1 LGISAVVRIEATGT
15 RLSLVVLVIGV
26 AFSAACFLERSL
38 HDYMRA
44 EIQPSGEPSVVTATL
59 PKWLNRKKEHSGAI
73 DRGKGEWRAELRTGT
88 PQTHEGLWCWLPSV
102 GATVPS
108 NLKTYALPPPLI
120 YEMPKL
126 ERYTHLKLKG
136 QVLIVN
142 PMTSKI
148 VDMFPAT

>member
-1 LGISAVVRIEATGT
+1 VAGAWQTVARKATPTAFYWLVLSLITGLGISAVVRIEATGT

-73 DRGKGEWRAELRTGT
+73 DRGKGVWRAELRTGT
-88 PQTHEGLWCWLPSV
+88 PQTHEGLWCWLPS
-102 GATVPS
+102 
-108 NLKTYALPPPLI
+108 
-120 YEMPKL
+120 
-126 ERYTHLKLKG
+126 
-136 QVLIVN
+136 
-142 PMTSKI
+142 
-148 VDMFPAT
+148 